1 MKRLSNSA
9 GRLKALGLLRNDK
22 RIITKFADMFG
33 LVHFGFV
40 SQHDDEHRIVRG
52 MTLSTNHRDEHYCIG
67 TYENYDVIYV
77 KRTDTLHTK
86 TNKRTTHTWHIMAFD
101 LKTSRELPH
110 FFVGFHDQSE
120 EFYMRCFAR
129 FPAMRHLKLG
139 HLSAYPPTFDVQY
152 RLFANPATSLEIEQ
166 IITPAIAATITT
178 HFKGLSFEVTENTL
192 LVYSEHSRITM
203 DLLETI
209 LKNGRWLAEALD
221 HSATVSFADSAKDD

>member
-1 MKRLSNSA
+1 MMRLSSSPTN
-9 GRLKALGLLRNDK
+9 RLKNLGLLRNDK
-22 RIITKFADMFG
+22 RVINKFADTFG

-67 TYENYDVIYV
+67 TYDNYDVIYV

-86 TNKRTTHTWHIMAFD
+86 ANKRTIHTWHIMAFD
-101 LKTSRELPH
+101 LKTSHELPH

-120 EFYMRCFAR
+120 EFYMQCFAR

-139 HLSAYPPTFDVQY
+139 HTATYPPAFDTLH
-152 RLFANPATSLEIEQ
+152 RLYANPAVSLEIEQ
-166 IITPAIAATITT
+166 IISPEIAATIMT
-178 HFKGLSFEVTENTL
+178 HFKGLSFEVVENTL
-192 LVYSEHSRITM
+192 LVYSEHARITL

-209 LKNGRWLAEALD
+209 LKNGRWLAESID
-221 HSATVSFADSAKDD
+221 RSATASVTDVET